1 MQDKGITERELNA
14 RHNPQKRVEYVDL
27 YRGIGIILMIMA
39 HIGFGSMFDHYI
51 HAFHMPMFFFVSGY
65 FFKLDSAEKFFKQ
78 KMKTLLVPYV
88 FYASVIYFGCSVLYG
103 KPEDSLTHTL
113 LYMSSTKFIAAALW
127 FLTALFVANAVYW
140 LIQTPFKSY
149 MFISLAVFLIALCG
163 NLIHFFFEKPCIF
176 AFDAGLVGVGIMHFG
191 YICRNCRN
199 QIIEKAM
206 NLKWGEIIFTIA
218 MFNFLIFANGKVNMR
233 EGNYGILPLF
243 WINAIGMCIVLWN
256 VARKLQE
263 IRSIKLSRNRIIDLY
278 SIIKNIGRRSLVFLC
293 LNQVMI
299 AITFKLI
306 HTKKSAHGIAVLIHN
321 TVVLFIVLAVLYLIA
336 IIRETVKDRIINQ
349 FIKVMKKTTC

>member
-1 MQDKGITERELNA
+1 MQDEGITERELNA

-27 YRGIGIILMIMA
+27 YREIGIILMIIA

-65 FFKLDSAEKFFKQ
+65 FFKLDPAEKFFKQ

-88 FYASVIYFGCSVLYG
+88 FYASIIYIGWKVLYG
-103 KPEDSLTHTL
+103 NLSDSLTHTL

-127 FLTALFVANAVYW
+127 FLTALLVANAVYW

-191 YICRNCRN
+191 YICRNCRT

-218 MFNFLIFANGKVNMR
+218 MFSFLIFANGKVNMR

-278 SIIKNIGRRSLVFLC
+278 SIIINIERRPLVFLC
-293 LNQVMI
+293 LNQVIITI
-299 AITFKLI
+299 AFKLI
-306 HTKKSAHGIAVLIHN
+306 PIRNGAAVLIHN
-321 TVVLFIVLAVLYLIA
+321 TVVLVIVLVVLYLIA
-336 IIRETVKDRIINQ
+336 IIREIVKDRIINQ
-349 FIKVMKKTTC
+349 FSKVMKKTTY